1 MVACYIPPVT
11 LTLVHSALQQMAAS
25 AALLVQA
32 ARVYLLMHVGVA
44 QASTPLQ
51 ERPSATVLSLLLL
64 QLLLLRLL
72 LLRLLLLRLRLP
84 AKWYVPDT
92 FVMIV
97 TNRALLSLSLFLS
110 LL

>member
-44 QASTPLQ
+44 QASTPLG
-51 ERPSATVLSLLLL
+51 ERPSATALSLLLL
-64 QLLLLRLL
+64 QL

-97 TNRALLSLSLFLS
+97 TNRVLLYLSLFLS